1 MKDPGKIL
9 TKEPGMGMKGLLFA
23 MAIPAAL
30 ITSTMF
36 YSVEQLNTAG
46 EREAILLDS
55 LAELREIAP
64 KTVTTFDTLLQLD
77 TVTIAGHDTV
87 LQKDTVIER
96 VEITQQAVQ
105 SLTGVWPEKVE
116 LLASNP
122 DREILIRM
130 ALRRFPGQEGLE
142 KQLRAKGYFRLNP
155 RSSTPTTPSG
165 TADGPALRDRREML
179 SRSARVVAR
188 DQPVFIILNPLQAI

>member
-46 EREAILLDS
+46 VREAVLLDS
-55 LAELREIAP
+55 LAELRDIAP

-87 LQKDTVIER
+87 LQKDTVIKR
-96 VEITQQAVQ
+96 VEIPQQAAQ
-105 SLTGVWPEKVE
+105 SLTGVWGDKVE

-142 KQLRAKGYFRLNP
+142 NQLRAKGYFRLNP
-155 RSSTPTTPSG
+155 RSSTPETTPG
-165 TADGPALRDRREML
+165 TLDGPLLRDRPDRH
-179 SRSARVVAR
+179 SRSARVANSNL
-188 DQPVFIILNPLQAI
+188 PVFIILNPLQG